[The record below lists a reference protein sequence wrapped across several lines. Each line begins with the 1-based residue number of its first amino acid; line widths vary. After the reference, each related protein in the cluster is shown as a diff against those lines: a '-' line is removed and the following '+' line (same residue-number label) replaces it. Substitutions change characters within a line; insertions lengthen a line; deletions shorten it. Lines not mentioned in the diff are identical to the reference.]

1 MDIGVFVDQLR
12 ASPINSGQL
21 VHVEELP
28 EREAAYA
35 GLAHELH
42 PTLTAAL
49 LEAELLPL
57 FTHQAAAV
65 DAVVDGHDVAVV
77 TPAASGKSLCY
88 SVPIAQAMLDDP
100 STRALFLFPT
110 KALAQDQLRGIQAL
124 LPPKLAS
131 RIAIFDGDTPS
142 SERSAVRRTAHGL
155 LTNPDMLHFGMLP
168 NHKAWARF
176 WQSLRYVVID
186 EAHVYRGIFGSHVAN
201 VLRRLRRIC
210 RHYGAN
216 PQFVLASATIAN
228 AGELAEGLI
237 GRPVD
242 VIAEDGAPHGPK
254 HFLFWD
260 PPIIDEERGTRA
272 SAGSESSRL
281 LEMLLKRD
289 ARTLAFVRTR
299 RQAEL
304 IYVAVRDRLRL
315 DHAALAERVRPYRAS
330 YLAEDRREVERGL
343 VDGRLL
349 GVVATNALELGIDIG
364 DLDATLI
371 TGYPGSI
378 ASTWQQAG
386 RSGRGGQGSLSV
398 LVAQDNPLDQYLM
411 RHPDFFF
418 GRPHEHARIRPENP
432 YVLDPHLRCAAYE
445 LPLTAADNALFG
457 DELPAHLARMTD
469 EGVLTQRDDRWFIS
483 PSVDYPAQEVNIRSA
498 SHHQYLAVESGSG
511 RVLEHVDEAAA
522 FTQLHP
528 GAIYLHQGES
538 YIVEDL
544 DIAAGVAYLTTAD
557 VPYYTDS
564 RDVTDIRIIE
574 TKQSKHLNGAAVH
587 VGEVEVSRQV
597 IGYRKRGFY
606 SADSGEDDLG
616 DELLDLPARVF
627 KTVAFWFDLPAPT
640 FAKALRDRED
650 LAGGLHA
657 LEHAAIGVLP
667 LFALCDRNDIGGVST
682 PMHADTGEP
691 QVFIYDGHPGGV
703 GIAEHGYAIVD
714 ELLRTALAAIEECPC
729 SEGCPSCV
737 QSPKCGNNNNPLDK
751 AQAATYLRDLLGAR

>member
-1 MDIGVFVDQLR
+1 
-12 ASPINSGQL
+12 
-21 VHVEELP
+21 
-28 EREAAYA
+28 
-35 GLAHELH
+35 
-42 PTLTAAL
+42 
-49 LEAELLPL
+49 
-57 FTHQAAAV
+57 
-65 DAVVDGHDVAVV
+65 
-77 TPAASGKSLCY
+77 
-88 SVPIAQAMLDDP
+88 
-100 STRALFLFPT
+100 
-110 KALAQDQLRGIQAL
+110 
-124 LPPKLAS
+124 
-131 RIAIFDGDTPS
+131 
-142 SERSAVRRTAHGL
+142 
-155 LTNPDMLHFGMLP
+155 
-168 NHKAWARF
+168 
-176 WQSLRYVVID
+176 VVID
-186 EAHVYRGIFGSHVAN
+186 EAHVYRGIFGSHMAN

-254 HFLFWD
+254 HFLFWA

-272 SAGSESSRL
+272 SAGSESSLL
-281 LEMLLKRD
+281 LEILLKRD

-304 IYVAVRDRLRL
+304 VYVAVRDRLRL

-330 YLAEDRREVERGL
+330 YLEEDRREVERGL

-445 LPLTAADNALFG
+445 LPLTAADNSLFG

-469 EGVLTQRDDRWFIS
+469 EGVLTHRDDRWFIS
-483 PSVDYPAQEVNIRSA
+483 PSVDYPAQDVNIRSA
-498 SHHQYLAVESGSG
+498 SNHQYLAVESGSG

-544 DIAAGVAYLTTAD
+544 DVAAGVAYLTTSD

-574 TKQSKHLNGAAVH
+574 MKQSKQLNGATVH

-597 IGYRKRGFY
+597 IGYRKRAFY

-627 KTVAFWFDLPAPT
+627 RTVAFWFDLPAPT

-714 ELLRTALAAIEECPC
+714 ELLRTTLAAIEECPC
-729 SEGCPSCV
+729 SEGCPTCV

-751 AQAATYLRDLLGAR
+751 AQAATYLRDLLGAW

>member
-1 MDIGVFVDQLR
+1 M
-12 ASPINSGQL
+12 INSGQL

-28 EREAAYA
+28 QRDALYA

-49 LEAELLPL
+49 AEAGQLPL

-65 DAVVDGHDVAVV
+65 DAVLDGRDVAVV

-88 SVPIAQAMLDDP
+88 AVPIAQAMLDDP

-110 KALAQDQLRGIQAL
+110 KALAQDQLVGIQAL
-124 LPPKLAS
+124 LTPKSAS

-155 LTNPDMLHFGMLP
+155 LTNPDMLHYGMLP
-168 NHKAWARF
+168 NHRVWARF

-201 VLRRLRRIC
+201 VLRRLQRIC
-210 RHYGAN
+210 RHYGAS

-228 AGELAEGLI
+228 AGELCEGLI
-237 GRPVD
+237 GRAVE
-242 VIAEDGAPHGPK
+242 VISEDGAPHGAK

-260 PPIIDEERGTRA
+260 PPIVDEERGTRA

-304 IYVAVRDRLRL
+304 VYISVRDRLRL
-315 DHAALAERVRPYRAS
+315 EDSALAERVRPYRAS
-330 YLAEDRREVERGL
+330 YLAEDRRDVERGL

-349 GVVATNALELGIDIG
+349 GVVATHALELGIDIG

-445 LPLTAADNALFG
+445 LPLTQADEALFG
-457 DELPAHLARMTD
+457 EELAGHVSRMTAD
-469 EGVLTQRDDRWFIS
+469 GVLTERDGRWFIS

-528 GAIYLHQGES
+528 GAVYLHQGES
-538 YIVEDL
+538 YIVEEL
-544 DIAAGVAYLTTAD
+544 DIGARVAYLTTTQ
-557 VPYYTDS
+557 VPYYTDA

-574 TKQSKHLNGAAVH
+574 TKASKELHGAGVH

-606 SADSGEDDLG
+606 SANSGEDDLG
-616 DELLDLPARVF
+616 DEVLDLPARVF
-627 KTVAFWFDLPAPT
+627 RTVAFWFDLPAPT

-682 PMHADTGEP
+682 PLHPDTGEP

-703 GIAEHGYAIVD
+703 GIAEHGYAVVD
-714 ELLRTALAAIEECPC
+714 ELLRTTLAAIEECPC
-729 SEGCPSCV
+729 AEGCPSCV
-737 QSPKCGNNNNPLDK
+737 QSPKCGNNNHPLDK
-751 AQAATYLRDLLGAR
+751 GQAAAYLRDLLEVS

>member
-1 MDIGVFVDQLR
+1 M
-12 ASPINSGQL
+12 INSGQL

-28 EREAAYA
+28 QRDALYA

-49 LEAELLPL
+49 AEAGQLPL

-65 DAVVDGHDVAVV
+65 DAVLDGRDVAVV

-88 SVPIAQAMLDDP
+88 AVPIAQAMLDDP

-110 KALAQDQLRGIQAL
+110 KALAQDQLVGIQAL
-124 LPPKLAS
+124 LTPKSAS

-155 LTNPDMLHFGMLP
+155 LTNPDMLHYGMLP
-168 NHKAWARF
+168 NHRVWARF

-201 VLRRLRRIC
+201 VLRRLQRIC
-210 RHYGAN
+210 RHYGAS

-228 AGELAEGLI
+228 AGELCEGLI
-237 GRPVD
+237 GRAVE
-242 VIAEDGAPHGPK
+242 VISEDGAPHGAK

-260 PPIIDEERGTRA
+260 PPIVDEERGTRA

-304 IYVAVRDRLRL
+304 VYISVRDRLRL
-315 DHAALAERVRPYRAS
+315 EDAALAERVRPYRAS
-330 YLAEDRREVERGL
+330 YLAEDRRDVERGL

-445 LPLTAADNALFG
+445 LPLTQADEALFG
-457 DELPAHLARMTD
+457 EELAGHVSRMTAD
-469 EGVLTQRDDRWFIS
+469 GVLTERDGRWFIS

-528 GAIYLHQGES
+528 GAVYLHQGES
-538 YIVEDL
+538 YIVEEL
-544 DIAAGVAYLTTAD
+544 DIGARVAYLTTTQ
-557 VPYYTDS
+557 VPYYTDA

-574 TKQSKHLNGAAVH
+574 TKASKELHGAGVH

-606 SADSGEDDLG
+606 SANSGEDDLG
-616 DELLDLPARVF
+616 DEVLDLPARVF
-627 KTVAFWFDLPAPT
+627 RTVAFWFDLPAPT

-682 PMHADTGEP
+682 PLHPDTGEP

-703 GIAEHGYAIVD
+703 GIAEHGYAVVD
-714 ELLRTALAAIEECPC
+714 ELLRTTLAAIEECPC
-729 SEGCPSCV
+729 AEGCPSCV
-737 QSPKCGNNNNPLDK
+737 QSPKCGNNNHPLDK
-751 AQAATYLRDLLGAR
+751 GQAAAYLRDLLEVS

>member
-1 MDIGVFVDQLR
+1 M
-12 ASPINSGQL
+12 INSGQL

-28 EREAAYA
+28 QRDALYA

-49 LEAELLPL
+49 AEAGQLPL

-65 DAVVDGHDVAVV
+65 DAVLDGRDVAVV

-88 SVPIAQAMLDDP
+88 AVPIAQAMLDDP

-110 KALAQDQLRGIQAL
+110 KALAQDQLVGIQAL
-124 LPPKLAS
+124 LTPKSAS

-155 LTNPDMLHFGMLP
+155 LTNPDMLHYGMLP
-168 NHKAWARF
+168 NHRVWARF

-201 VLRRLRRIC
+201 VLRRLQRIC
-210 RHYGAN
+210 RHYGAS

-228 AGELAEGLI
+228 AGELCEGLI
-237 GRPVD
+237 GRAVE
-242 VIAEDGAPHGPK
+242 VISEDGAPHGAK

-260 PPIIDEERGTRA
+260 PPIVDEERGTRA

-304 IYVAVRDRLRL
+304 VYISVRDRLRL
-315 DHAALAERVRPYRAS
+315 EDSALAERVRPYRAS
-330 YLAEDRREVERGL
+330 YLAEDRRDVERGL

-349 GVVATNALELGIDIG
+349 GVVATHALELGIDIG

-445 LPLTAADNALFG
+445 LPLTQADEALFG
-457 DELPAHLARMTD
+457 EELAGHVSRMTAD
-469 EGVLTQRDDRWFIS
+469 GVLTERDGRWFIS

-528 GAIYLHQGES
+528 GAVYLHQGES
-538 YIVEDL
+538 YIVEEL
-544 DIAAGVAYLTTAD
+544 DIGARVAYLTTTQ
-557 VPYYTDS
+557 VPYYTDA

-574 TKQSKHLNGAAVH
+574 TKASKELHGAGVH

-606 SADSGEDDLG
+606 SANSGEDDLG
-616 DELLDLPARVF
+616 DEVLDLPARVF
-627 KTVAFWFDLPAPT
+627 RTVAFWFDLPAPT

-682 PMHADTGEP
+682 PLHPDTGEP
-691 QVFIYDGHPGGV
+691 QVFIYDGPPGGV
-703 GIAEHGYAIVD
+703 GIAEHGYAVVD
-714 ELLRTALAAIEECPC
+714 ELLRTTLAAIEECPC
-729 SEGCPSCV
+729 AEGCPSCV
-737 QSPKCGNNNNPLDK
+737 QSPKCGNNNHPLDK
-751 AQAATYLRDLLGAR
+751 GQAAAYLRDLLEVS

>member
-1 MDIGVFVDQLR
+1 MDVGVFVDQLR

-28 EREAAYA
+28 ERDAAYA

-65 DAVVDGHDVAVV
+65 DAVLDGRDVAVV

-110 KALAQDQLRGIQAL
+110 KALAQDQLGGIQAL

-237 GRPVD
+237 GRPVE

-289 ARTLAFVRTR
+289 ARTLAFVRSR

-304 IYVAVRDRLRL
+304 VYVAVRDRLRL
-315 DHAALAERVRPYRAS
+315 DHAALAGRVRPYRAS

-371 TGYPGSI
+371 TGYPGSV

-411 RHPDFFF
+411 RHPEFFF

-445 LPLTAADNALFG
+445 LPLTAADIALFG
-457 DELPAHLARMTD
+457 DELPAHLARMTN

-528 GAIYLHQGES
+528 GAVYLHQGES

-544 DIAAGVAYLTTAD
+544 DIAAGVAYLSTSD

-574 TKQSKHLNGAAVH
+574 TKQSKQLNGATVH

-627 KTVAFWFDLPAPT
+627 QTMALWFDLPAPT

-714 ELLRTALAAIEECPC
+714 ELLRTTLAAIEECPC

-751 AQAATYLRDLLGAR
+751 ARAGAYLRDLLGMQ

>member
-1 MDIGVFVDQLR
+1 M
-12 ASPINSGQL
+12 INSGQL

-28 EREAAYA
+28 QRDALYA

-49 LEAELLPL
+49 AEAGQLPL

-65 DAVVDGHDVAVV
+65 DAVLDGRDVAVV

-88 SVPIAQAMLDDP
+88 AVPIAQAMLDDP

-110 KALAQDQLRGIQAL
+110 KALAQDQLVGIQAL
-124 LPPKLAS
+124 LTPKSAS

-155 LTNPDMLHFGMLP
+155 LTNPDMLHYGMLP
-168 NHKAWARF
+168 NHRVWARF

-201 VLRRLRRIC
+201 VLRRLQRIC
-210 RHYGAN
+210 RHYGAS
-216 PQFVLASATIAN
+216 PQFVLTSATIAN
-228 AGELAEGLI
+228 AGELCEGLI
-237 GRPVD
+237 GRAVE
-242 VIAEDGAPHGPK
+242 VISEDGAPHGAK

-260 PPIIDEERGTRA
+260 PPIVDEERGTRA

-304 IYVAVRDRLRL
+304 VYISVRDRLRL
-315 DHAALAERVRPYRAS
+315 EDAALAERVRPYRAS
-330 YLAEDRREVERGL
+330 YLAEDRRDVERGL

-445 LPLTAADNALFG
+445 LPLTQADEALFG
-457 DELPAHLARMTD
+457 EELAGHVSRMTAD
-469 EGVLTQRDDRWFIS
+469 GVLTERDGRWFIS

-528 GAIYLHQGES
+528 GAVYLHQGES
-538 YIVEDL
+538 YIVEEL
-544 DIAAGVAYLTTAD
+544 DIGARVAYLTTTQ
-557 VPYYTDS
+557 VPYYTDA

-574 TKQSKHLNGAAVH
+574 TKASKELHGAGVH

-606 SADSGEDDLG
+606 SANSGEDDLG
-616 DELLDLPARVF
+616 DEVLDLPARVF
-627 KTVAFWFDLPAPT
+627 RTVAFWFDLPAPT

-682 PMHADTGEP
+682 PLHPDTGEP

-703 GIAEHGYAIVD
+703 GIAEHGYAVVD
-714 ELLRTALAAIEECPC
+714 ELLRTTLAAIEECPC
-729 SEGCPSCV
+729 AEGCPSCV
-737 QSPKCGNNNNPLDK
+737 QSPKCGNNNHPLDK
-751 AQAATYLRDLLGAR
+751 GQAAAYLRDLLEVS